1 MRKHS
6 FLSEVV
12 HNPRKIFLLD
22 SLGAL
27 LSAFFLL
34 CILLP
39 FEGQFGMP
47 QQILLILSAIAVV
60 FAIYSVSCFLFVRA
74 NWRPFLKSLYVANLT
89 YCCLTAMLVAL
100 NYNQLTW
107 LGLSY
112 FLIEIVLIGML
123 VAIERQAVVKNDF
136 YDYRMTGKSVK

>member
-6 FLSEVV
+6 FLSEVIY
-12 HNPRKIFLLD
+12 NPRKIFLLD

-27 LSAFFLL
+27 LTAFFLL

-39 FEGQFGMP
+39 LERQFGMS
-47 QQILLILSAIAVV
+47 QQILLTLSAIAVV
-60 FAIYSVSCFLFVRA
+60 FAIYSVSCFLFVRT

-89 YCCLTAMLVAL
+89 YCCLTAGLVIM

-112 FLIEIVLIGML
+112 FLIEIVLISAL
-123 VAIERQAVVKNDF
+123 VAIEQQAVVK
-136 YDYRMTGKSVK
+136 K